1 MPQAA
6 PRDPIY
12 RRRHYS
18 AELIEQCVRWYLTY
32 RLSYRDLAAM
42 MAEREVTV
50 SHTTIMRW
58 VRHYVPEYERRW
70 SRFSKPTDSSWRMD
84 ETSVSVGGRWNYLYR
99 AVDRKG
105 KSVHSLLRE
114 DRTIGSAQEFFRQ
127 AVKVKGSPWPEK
139 INLDGNAASH
149 LGLRL
154 LEEEDPRWRSV
165 TVRARRYLNNVIEQD
180 HRAIK
185 QRSRPMLG
193 LKSFH
198 TAAVTFS
205 GIELAHRI
213 RKRQFAVAYERNGRA
228 LSLKDLWDQALS
240 GRSFSDS
247 LDISPP
253 PLMHQ
258 ISRRSPPRRRARR
271 GRNGVV
277 RFQREGC
284 PSETA
289 CTFRSC
295 PRVVGTG
302 ITAIALKVGRSSF
315 PWDAIRTSRSRAPG
329 RDATQRGTC
338 LKQASIPAA
347 GSRRCVESMS
357 ILSDQIARK
366 PSYQNDSV
374 RPGAVVP
381 HIALV
386 ARKLPLARRGNISKA
401 SWRNKGK

>member
-1 MPQAA
+1 MPQPAS
-6 PRDPIY
+6 RDPIY
-12 RRRHYS
+12 RRRRYS

-99 AVDRKG
+99 AVDRNG

-114 DRTIGSAQEFFRQ
+114 DRTLGSAQEFFRQ

-154 LEEEDPRWRSV
+154 LGEEDSRWQHV
-165 TVRARRYLNNVIEQD
+165 KVRARRYLNNVIEQD

-185 QRSRPMLG
+185 QRSKAMLG

-213 RKRQFAVAYERNGRA
+213 RKRQFAVAYECNGRA

-240 GRSFSDS
+240 GQSFSDS
-247 LDISPP
+247 LDTSPP
-253 PLMHQ
+253 ALMHQ
-258 ISRRSPPRRRARR
+258 ISRRAHPRLRARQGRGSVVRYRRRVHFGQSLYLLVSPKGRRYWHYRYRFDGRQKQLSLGRFPYVPVESAWARR
-271 GRNGVV
+271 HAARHFLEAGVDPAG
-277 RFQREGC
+277 Q
-284 PSETA
+284 
-289 CTFRSC
+289 
-295 PRVVGTG
+295 
-302 ITAIALKVGRSSF
+302 
-315 PWDAIRTSRSRAPG
+315 
-329 RDATQRGTC
+329 
-338 LKQASIPAA
+338 KQAL
-347 GSRRCVESMS
+347 RRINVG
-357 ILSDQIARK
+357 
-366 PSYQNDSV
+366 PV
-374 RPGAVVP
+374 
-381 HIALV
+381 
-386 ARKLPLARRGNISKA
+386 
-401 SWRNKGK
+401 